1 MRIATALSKSKGKA
15 KASQAKIEYSGREVS
30 PHSLLLRQVL
40 DAHSIFLLHHGSSLA
55 EMYKRLKRSKFCA
68 ALDRFWNK
76 FLRNWDV
83 LLHGSPAVDMFPGL
97 KLAAGG
103 ELGIG
108 VGEEE
113 WGSGEREVLED
124 FTRRTSGLIDVVVSR
139 FGVDSTINKDDSPQN
154 WLGAGLLPT
163 STDGII
169 YPGTGKVVKKS
180 LVAISKWM
188 EWMYKQ
194 GASTYGV
201 QDNPHAPKRKRRKEN
216 TKLQYQGLDA
226 WPKGIPSPLIT
237 TANKSLEVATAKAA
251 ADHQDVSTEASTSSS
266 TGTDVLMKYMTFG
279 IYGSGWGLPSKS
291 PTPTKPADGTPTG
304 QNESKQ
310 KSHTENAGALSA
322 QRSAIS
328 HSPEPTP
335 SFLIGFRGN
344 LRDESADA
352 TEDDFDDNDDGV
364 TAPKSSNNR
373 ISLRTLYVEM
383 DMTSETNDATTTS
396 TKTDRVQ
403 VIVYIN
409 QPFVFTFLFELNT
422 PTLGYA
428 SFYRSIDH
436 QLGPLRKP
444 LLKSTALETLQ
455 NRFSNTLSLRTITSV
470 DSKQPI
476 YDLIYDPVNCTIHST
491 IPSIPDVHNLKAEWS
506 RLDALNVH
514 SQILHTHLITKQSL
528 SASERTAKTAR
539 NWWVVWIKFP
549 PGEHWQSKEAF
560 LVRKASDYIE
570 DGSRKSSIGFAK
582 DLANLGSSAGR
593 VAEGIGIDARR
604 YVEGLITMSR

>member
-1 MRIATALSKSKGKA
+1 
-15 KASQAKIEYSGREVS
+15 
-30 PHSLLLRQVL
+30 
-40 DAHSIFLLHHGSSLA
+40 
-55 EMYKRLKRSKFCA
+55 MYKRLKRSKFCA

-83 LLHGSPAVDMFPGL
+83 LLHGNPAIDIFPGL

-124 FTRRTSGLIDVVVSR
+124 FTRRTSGLIDVVVSH
-139 FGVDSTINKDDSPQN
+139 FGVENTFNKDDLSQH
-154 WLGAGLLPT
+154 WLGAGSSPT
-163 STDGII
+163 SADGVI
-169 YPGTGKVVKKS
+169 YSGTGKVAKNS

-188 EWMYKQ
+188 EWMYKH

-201 QDNPHAPKRKRRKEN
+201 QDNPHAPKRRRRNEN
-216 TKLQYQGLDA
+216 TKLQYRGLDA
-226 WPKGIPSPLIT
+226 WATGIPSPLIT

-251 ADHQDVSTEASTSSS
+251 ADQQSVSTDASTSSS

-279 IYGSGWGLPSKS
+279 IYGSGWGLPGRN
-291 PTPTKPADGTPTG
+291 PTSTKPADQVKNGTPIG
-304 QNESKQ
+304 HDVSKQ
-310 KSHTENAGALSA
+310 ESNKTNSSALSA
-322 QRSAIS
+322 AIKSTSS
-328 HSPEPTP
+328 HPPDPTP
-335 SFLIGFRGN
+335 SFLVGFQGN
-344 LRDESADA
+344 LRDEDADD
-352 TEDDFDDNDDGV
+352 TEDDYDESGDGPPV
-364 TAPKSSNNR
+364 SKSSNNR
-373 ISLRTLYVEM
+373 ISLRTLYIEM
-383 DMTSETNDATTTS
+383 GKTSETDDVTNTS

-409 QPFVFTFLFELNT
+409 QPFVFAFLFEVNT
-422 PTLGYA
+422 PTLSYA

-455 NRFSNTLSLRTITSV
+455 NRFSNTLSLKTVTSV

-476 YDLIYDPVNCTIHST
+476 YDLIYDPVNSTIHST
-491 IPSIPDVHNLKAEWS
+491 IPSIPDVHNLKPEWS

-514 SQILHTHLITKQSL
+514 SQILNTHLITKQSL

-539 NWWVVWIKFP
+539 SWWVVWIKFP

-560 LVRKASDYIE
+560 LVRKASDYVE
-570 DGSRKSSIGFAK
+570 EGSRKGSIGFAK
-582 DLANLGSSAGR
+582 DLASLGSSAGR

-604 YVEGLITMSR
+604 YVEGLIAMSR